1 MKKKKKQGEGFESWK
16 EERFEIQEWRMKKH
30 GHLTQIQISALQLR
44 VVCSWISYLILLSF
58 SFIGYKNEK
67 K

>member
-16 EERFEIQEWRMKKH
+16 EERFEIQEWRMEKH